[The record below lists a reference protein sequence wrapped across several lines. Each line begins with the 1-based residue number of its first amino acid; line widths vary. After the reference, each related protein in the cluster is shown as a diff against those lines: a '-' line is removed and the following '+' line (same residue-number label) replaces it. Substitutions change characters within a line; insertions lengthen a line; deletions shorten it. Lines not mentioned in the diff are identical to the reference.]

1 MWWFGPWELWGKWE
15 ERFWLVDIVVLP
27 YGVANPFTSFSSS
40 PNFSIG
46 NSMLSLMVGCEIL
59 LCICQAEPLRRQL

>member
-27 YGVANPFTSFSSS
+27 YGVANPFTSFFIGSLCGLAE
-40 PNFSIG
+40 SIIVA
-46 NSMLSLMVGCEIL
+46 S
-59 LCICQAEPLRRQL
+59 